1 MRTANSQRMAEN
13 ATLSAEEDERV
24 QTLASLEILDTPPEE
39 RYDRL
44 CRLAKELLQTPAAY
58 ISVIDRDRQWFKSA
72 CGMGDLKETPRS
84 RTFCDFAI
92 RRAEP
97 TLILDAEKHPV
108 FHDSPY
114 VVGAPFVKFYLGY
127 PLSVQG
133 QRVGTLC
140 ALDFQA
146 REEVSQVQMDN
157 LEILARIAET
167 ELLLKDTLQTQ
178 SLLLQNQSEL
188 RERNAFVR
196 RVLGRYVTD
205 EVATHILAAPEELH
219 LGGERREVSILMADL
234 RGFTPMSDRLDPE
247 TVVTILNHYLHYMV
261 EVVLK
266 WGGTIDEIIGDA
278 LLIIFGAPL
287 EQADHARRA
296 ACCALDMQLAMER
309 VNQTLAQED
318 LPTIAC
324 GVGLNTGEVVVG
336 NIGSEKRMKYSVVGS
351 PVNLTARIESLTIG
365 GQILASEST
374 IGRLGAEAR
383 IDGKLRVKMKGY
395 DRPITI
401 YEIGGMGELELPSL
415 IEETAGSRNF
425 SGN

>member
-1 MRTANSQRMAEN
+1 MAEN
-13 ATLSAEEDERV
+13 ATLSAEEDARV
-24 QTLASLEILDTPPEE
+24 ETLTSLEILDTPSEE

-44 CRLAKELLQTPAAY
+44 CRLAQELLKAPAAY
-58 ISVIDRDRQWFKSA
+58 ISMLDRDRQWFKAA
-72 CGMGDLKETPRS
+72 CGMGELKETSRDRS
-84 RTFCDFAI
+84 FCDFAI

-97 TLILDAEKHPV
+97 TLILDAQKHPL

-114 VVGAPFVKFYLGY
+114 VLGPPYVKFYLGH
-127 PLSVQG
+127 PLSIEG

-140 ALDFQA
+140 VLDFQA
-146 REEVSQVQMDN
+146 RAEVSQVQMDN

-178 SLLLQNQSEL
+178 SLLLQSQNEL
-188 RERNAFVR
+188 KERNAFVR

-205 EVATHILAAPEELH
+205 EVAKHVLAAPEELH

-234 RGFTPMSDRLDPE
+234 RGFTPMSDRLAPE

-287 EQADHARRA
+287 EQEDHARRA
-296 ACCALDMQLAMER
+296 ACCALEMQIAMKCVNRTLHQEGLPALA
-309 VNQTLAQED
+309 
-318 LPTIAC
+318 I

-351 PVNLTARIESLTIG
+351 PVNLTARIESFTLG

-374 IGRLGAEAR
+374 IRCLGKEAR

-395 DRPITI
+395 DRSITI
-401 YEIGGMGELELPSL
+401 YEIGGMGELELPSS
-415 IEETAGSRNF
+415 IEETAGSGNF